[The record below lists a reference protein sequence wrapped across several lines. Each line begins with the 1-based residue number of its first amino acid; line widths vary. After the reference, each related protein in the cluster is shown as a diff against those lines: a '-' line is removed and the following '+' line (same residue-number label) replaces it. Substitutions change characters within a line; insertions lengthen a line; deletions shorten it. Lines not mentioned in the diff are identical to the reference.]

1 MPSPQGRCR
10 RLVHSRRG
18 KLSWTVR
25 LHGPATLCSQEKV
38 PASCRWSGKTNA
50 GCQSLALQPRRTA
63 NNTLFTNREDSGADS
78 SSYYPSAS
86 RTEADGSP
94 DSDVFLPSSLRDG
107 LSYLFPAL
115 RNYSAWASSSRPV
128 SAKEEGSRRP
138 FTDTPCSKT
147 PAGIW
152 LICHCSQ

>member
-1 MPSPQGRCR
+1 MGQPPCAPKRKCLHHVDGVGRP
-10 RLVHSRRG
+10 
-18 KLSWTVR
+18 VR
-25 LHGPATLCSQEKV
+25 DAAGGSALC
-38 PASCRWSGKTNA
+38 PTPGH
-50 GCQSLALQPRRTA
+50 QSLALQPRRTA